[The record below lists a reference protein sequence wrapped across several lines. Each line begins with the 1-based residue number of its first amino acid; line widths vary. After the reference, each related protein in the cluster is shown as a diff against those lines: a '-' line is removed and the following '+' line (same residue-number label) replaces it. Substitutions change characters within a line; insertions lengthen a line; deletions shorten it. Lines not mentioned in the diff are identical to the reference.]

1 LLPPCSAPGH
11 PLGPCASFALTP
23 PPCCRDLAGGLLGSI
38 IDLANFQA
46 APISLQG
53 LSESNVVMLQSAL
66 TASILHHIRSQL
78 F

>member
-1 LLPPCSAPGH
+1 MLRVCHLWP
-11 PLGPCASFALTP
+11 
-23 PPCCRDLAGGLLGSI
+23 CRDLTGGLLSSI

-53 LSESNVVMLQSAL
+53 LSESDLNMLQSAL
-66 TASILHHIRSQL
+66 TSTITHHIRSQL